1 MIERRKQL
9 APPVGT
15 RESFREEVK
24 GKRSSDMAGGTYS
37 QGERVS
43 FSDTE
48 SCADTRALQM
58 GT

>member
-15 RESFREEVK
+15 RESFREEGK
-24 GKRSSDMAGGTYS
+24 GKRSSDMAGGTL
-37 QGERVS
+37 GERVG
-43 FSDTE
+43 FSDSE
-48 SCADTRALQM
+48 SCADTRALEM